1 MNTLEKYKVSFY
13 IHSALGKR
21 LKTINDWLSLY
32 IWDHY
37 DLTLANLLFNEV
49 NSVVNGEKRNGGWDT
64 QSLYL
69 AKITKNTTKIYKDLY
84 DWEENNNIAP
94 DFELP
99 TSDFKVIVEAW
110 RDFLAK

>member
-21 LKTINDWLSLY
+21 LKTINYWLSLY

-49 NSVVNGEKRNGGWDT
+49 NSVINGEKKNRN
-64 QSLYL
+64 
-69 AKITKNTTKIYKDLY
+69 
-84 DWEENNNIAP
+84 
-94 DFELP
+94 
-99 TSDFKVIVEAW
+99 
-110 RDFLAK
+110 